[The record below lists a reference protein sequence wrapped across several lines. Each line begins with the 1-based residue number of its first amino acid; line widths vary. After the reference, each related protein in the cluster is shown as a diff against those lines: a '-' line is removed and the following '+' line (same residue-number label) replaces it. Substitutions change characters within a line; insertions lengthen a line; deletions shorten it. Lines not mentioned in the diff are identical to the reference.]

1 MPANQKQ
8 QKIGKVPILWH
19 FHPVN
24 AAPRVVSSAG
34 LKRSSV
40 NAQRSM
46 QRRSPI
52 SSGAFVVR
60 IRERWRRWPKPSKLT
75 ALCCLAGSDTLATGV
90 GVRPGSEAAKR
101 MGAAGVGADED
112 GGLKAAGWDEEPPVP
127 AEIEELRAY
136 WRDHP
141 DQWAALSET
150 GRRTLSEK
158 MFGAPEAGWL
168 GQG

>member
-1 MPANQKQ
+1 M
-8 QKIGKVPILWH
+8 L
-19 FHPVN
+19 
-24 AAPRVVSSAG
+24 
-34 LKRSSV
+34 
-40 NAQRSM
+40 
-46 QRRSPI
+46 
-52 SSGAFVVR
+52 
-60 IRERWRRWPKPSKLT
+60 LT
-75 ALCCLAGSDTLATGV
+75 AAQCRAARGFLGWSQAELGQRAKAAAKTIIDFERGARTPHPRTLEALAKAFEDEGILLLGQTEIYLLGV
-90 GVRPGSEAAKR
+90 AVRPDSEAAKR
-101 MGAAGVGADED
+101 LNTGGGVGADGE

-141 DQWAALSET
+141 DQWAALSDT